1 MRRPEEARRP
11 GSMSEDPYPVT
22 AYQGERRRGNK
33 HAECLLCRPQ
43 GLNPLGCHRSVAFVM
58 NVSQGGALL
67 ADSLFNAAPVCL
79 YPLTLV
85 SSLN

>member
-1 MRRPEEARRP
+1 M
-11 GSMSEDPYPVT
+11 
-22 AYQGERRRGNK
+22 
-33 HAECLLCRPQ
+33 LCRPQ